1 MEIEKRGF
9 ALKELFIVAV
19 ILCVIAAIVV
29 PQFGM
34 AKSKAKVTE
43 MLSRLQTVRAQL
55 ELYQI
60 QHNQTL
66 PSAENFQ
73 AAMTTVT
80 DVDGKP
86 WIDSVTSGHP
96 YGPYMRKIPENPFT
110 GGNSIDGT
118 GDWLYRPDDTMT
130 ECLFVA
136 DDGGVLPDGTAHRAL

>member
-9 ALKELFIVAV
+9 TLKELFIVAV

-34 AKSKAKVTE
+34 AKSRAKVTE

-66 PSAENFQ
+66 RSAENFQ
-73 AAMTTVT
+73 VAMTTVT
-80 DVDGKP
+80 DVNGKP

-118 GDWLYRPDDTMT
+118 GDWLYRPDDTMA
-130 ECLFVA
+130 ECLFIA

>member
-1 MEIEKRGF
+1 METEKRGF
-9 ALKELFIVAV
+9 TLKELFIVTV

-60 QHNQTL
+60 QHNQSL
-66 PSAENFQ
+66 PSSENFQ

-80 DVDGKP
+80 DVNGKP

-118 GDWLYRPDDTMT
+118 GDWLYRSDDTMA
-130 ECLFVA
+130 ECLFIA
-136 DDGGVLPDGTAHRAL
+136 DDDGVLSDGTVHRVL

>member
-1 MEIEKRGF
+1 METEKRGF
-9 ALKELFIVAV
+9 TLKELFIVAV

-60 QHNQTL
+60 QHNQSL

-73 AAMTTVT
+73 TALTTVT
-80 DVDGKP
+80 DVNGKP

-118 GDWLYRPDDTMT
+118 GDWLYRPDNRMA
-130 ECLFVA
+130 ECFFIA
-136 DDGGVLPDGTAHRAL
+136 DDGGVLSDGTAHRAL